1 MPPIPKKLPPCA
13 GPKLDMFLHDESR
26 IQWMERIDK
35 DVTSSKGYVFKAHIG
50 GRGYAIKVVCNN
62 QNLLLL
68 LSFPVIVLV

>member
-50 GRGYAIKVVCNN
+50 GRGYAIKVIQSTFGGHC
-62 QNLLLL
+62 
-68 LSFPVIVLV
+68 